1 MSEELFD
8 ILGNISSFIVIVPL
22 ILSGYKFKSLNIVQK
37 KLLYLL
43 IIVLIVESISNILWY
58 KKINNL
64 PVYHFFTVIHFL
76 LIVNIYRRALSQ
88 TFSKYFFTSLS
99 IGFVVFAIV
108 NIVFFQDLLT
118 FNSNATTLMGAI
130 IIFLSLSY
138 FYALLKEVKYSTLET
153 NPMFWINSGFL
164 IYFSSS
170 LILFFMNN
178 TLFKGV
184 TEASHILWGLHA
196 VINIVLTIFYTVAI
210 WVKPQKEINENNDFL
225 IE

>member
-1 MSEELFD
+1 MSKELFD
-8 ILGNISSFIVIVPL
+8 NLSLISSFIVIIPL
-22 ILSGYKFKSLNIVQK
+22 FLSIYKFKSLNKIQV
-37 KLLYLL
+37 KLVYLL
-43 IIVLIVESISNILWY
+43 LIVLIVEVISNMFWY

-64 PVYHFFTVIHFL
+64 PLYHFFTVVQFL

-88 TFSKYFFTSLS
+88 TFSKYFFTALS
-99 IGFVVFAIV
+99 TGFTGFAII
-108 NIVFFQDLLT
+108 NIIYFQDFFT
-118 FNSNATTLMGAI
+118 FNSNATTLMAAI

-138 FYALLKEVKYSTLET
+138 FYALLKEVKYSALET

-164 IYFSSS
+164 IYFSSN

-196 VINIVLTIFYTVAI
+196 AINIVLTIFYTVAI
-210 WVKPQKEINENNDFL
+210 WVKPKKETNENSDF
-225 IE
+225 

>member
-1 MSEELFD
+1 MSKELFD
-8 ILGNISSFIVIVPL
+8 NLTLVASLILLAPLVILFFRFNALSLIQKKLSFIVILTVL
-22 ILSGYKFKSLNIVQK
+22 VE
-37 KLLYLL
+37 
-43 IIVLIVESISNILWY
+43 IISWSLWY

-64 PVYHFFTVIHFL
+64 PVYHFFTVIQFL
-76 LIVNIYRRALSQ
+76 LIVNIYRGALSQ
-88 TFSKYFFTSLS
+88 TFSKKFFTSLS
-99 IGFVVFAIV
+99 IGFVVFAII

-118 FNSNATTLMGAI
+118 FNSNATTLMGLI

-178 TLFKGV
+178 TLFKEV
-184 TEASHILWGLHA
+184 TEASLILWGLHA
-196 VINIVLTIFYTVAI
+196 IINIVLTIFYIVAI
-210 WVKPQKEINENNDFL
+210 SVKPKKETNENNDFL